1 MLSVEARNKIRLLMK
16 LTRVIFAVAVLTSV
30 LSFSTFD
37 VGTNNELIKIA
48 LDRVA
53 ALKKSFKRSS
63 LNERRIFLMLTNSKQ
78 AEKCKKLLKRQ

>member
-1 MLSVEARNKIRLLMK
+1 MLSVEARNKIKLLMK

-37 VGTNNELIKIA
+37 VGTNNELIKIT

-53 ALKKSFKRSS
+53 ALKTGGKIQKTPEKPMKS
-63 LNERRIFLMLTNSKQ
+63 TT
-78 AEKCKKLLKRQ
+78 